1 MFFVCMLSS
10 FGQGRGIGKPQRDWA
25 GLLIK
30 RSVIWTWIGYPK
42 HKFARIIIVFL
53 TARSMQRSSVDFL
66 IEWKQAFSSCGR
78 FPLYSSLLPAKSLT
92 KGELI
97 YYMSTIGFV
106 TMFFFSLLVFLIEQM
121 LRLKQLPS
129 SFSPCVR
136 LLDNPLNINN
146 VLIY

>member
-10 FGQGRGIGKPQRDWA
+10 FDQGRGIGKPQRDWA

-53 TARSMQRSSVDFL
+53 RHVQCSGRLLTSS
-66 IEWKQAFSSCGR
+66 SSGSRHSLVAVGSLYIHLFRQSHYRRWIHVLHEHNRLCHCVIYLFIIVFNLAILR
-78 FPLYSSLLPAKSLT
+78 F
-92 KGELI
+92 KGN
-97 YYMSTIGFV
+97 V
-106 TMFFFSLLVFLIEQM
+106 
-121 LRLKQLPS
+121 LPS
-129 SFSPCVR
+129 SFSSCVR